1 MKLSDYVNR
10 FLPNEVSTNFR
21 SVGDVTAFVEGLGDV
36 VIATKTTDAYQLVCT
51 QSGFAVYANGY
62 VHGAT
67 S

>member
-10 FLPNEVSTNFR
+10 FLPNEVSANFH
-21 SVGDVTAFVEGLGDV
+21 SVGDLTAFVEGLGDG
-36 VIATKTTDAYQLVCT
+36 VIATRTTNTYQRVCT
-51 QSGFAVYANGY
+51 QSGFVVYANGY

>member
-21 SVGDVTAFVEGLGDV
+21 NVEDVTAFVEGLGDV
-36 VIATKTTDAYQLVCT
+36 VIATKTTDVYQSVCT
-51 QSGFAVYANGY
+51 QSGFVVYANGY
-62 VHGAT
+62 VHRAT